1 MGQRLDQRPVGQAER
16 GAGRLR
22 RHADG
27 QRVALGV
34 RGDHLGQPAAQAG
47 PPVRVGEPVPGHGGE
62 TTGDAHGGQRRRP
75 QDAVPAQQVSG

>member
-1 MGQRLDQRPVGQAER
+1 VGQRLDQRAVGQAER

-34 RGDHLGQPAAQAG
+34 RGDHLGQPAAQRG
-47 PPVRVGEPVPGHGGE
+47 PPVRIGEPVPGDRSHAARN
-62 TTGDAHGGQRRRP
+62 AHRGQRCRP
-75 QDAVPAQQVSG
+75 QQAVPAQQIRS

>member
-1 MGQRLDQRPVGQAER
+1 VGQRLDQGPVGQAER

-34 RGDHLGQPAAQAG
+34 RGDHLGQPTAQDG
-47 PPVRVGEPVPGHGGE
+47 PPVRVGEPVPC
-62 TTGDAHGGQRRRP
+62 DRSNAARNAHRGQRRRP
-75 QDAVPAQQVSG
+75 QQAMPTQQVSS